1 MHYFRKECE
10 SYVKGFPGARYKKF
24 STEDEAK
31 SFVSGLK
38 SSGSLTSAV
47 AAPSVSVDKLI
58 DGWFTRR
65 SYVVYFN
72 CILLNVR
79 IRWETQLS
87 LVTSWVDLNPFTP
100 KFPFFKF
107 SLLSSVQFSWWYF
120 REFDIR
126 TSNNFLIDVIL
137 FSDHLSAS

>member
-58 DGWFTRR
+58 NGWFTRR

-79 IRWETQLS
+79 ISWETHKPGPARWSLTLS
-87 LVTSWVDLNPFTP
+87 LQSSH
-100 KFPFFKF
+100 FFN
-107 SLLSSVQFSWWYF
+107 SPYCLLYNSHD
-120 REFDIR
+120 DI
-126 TSNNFLIDVIL
+126 SENLILEQVII
-137 FSDHLSAS
+137 S